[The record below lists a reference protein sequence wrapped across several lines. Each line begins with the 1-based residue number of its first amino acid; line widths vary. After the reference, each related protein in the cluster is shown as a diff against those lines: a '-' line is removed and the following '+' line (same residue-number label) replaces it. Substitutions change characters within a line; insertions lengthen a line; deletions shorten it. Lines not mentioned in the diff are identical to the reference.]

1 MAKGPFP
8 IGDRNKLS
16 HGLHVEANGS
26 EYFDLYWDE
35 SFVLNVTAAEIEDLY
50 QFMKRGGKPPPKEM
64 PPAKKKALLAKW
76 AKELGVKL

>member
-8 IGDRNKLS
+8 IGDRNQVK
-16 HGLHVEANGS
+16 HGLHVEFDNG
-26 EYFDLYWDE
+26 FFNLYWGQN
-35 SFVLNVTAAEIEDLY
+35 FAINVTAAEIEDLY
-50 QFMKRGGKPPPKEM
+50 QFMKRGGKLPLKEM